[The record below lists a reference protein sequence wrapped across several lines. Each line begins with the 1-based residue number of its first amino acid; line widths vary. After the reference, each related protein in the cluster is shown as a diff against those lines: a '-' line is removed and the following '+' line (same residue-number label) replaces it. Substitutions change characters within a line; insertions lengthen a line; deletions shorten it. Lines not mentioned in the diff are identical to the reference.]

1 MNRAEMFLYFLN
13 YLYNLCKFVL
23 FSLTSEVETIRKTL
37 TTKLGKMFFTIIFKE
52 TDNRIGN
59 RDVYN
64 IIQKDICVPS

>member
-52 TDNRIGN
+52 TDDRIGN

-64 IIQKDICVPS
+64 II